1 MTAVSAGGGKSP
13 TVHRVCPDFGGFPI
27 DLRAIGWFSTPRSGC
42 GLKSSNCQKVLQNEI
57 VPIEIP
63 GYLSW
68 HVSCLCDRDVLGRET
83 MLNHLSALTL
93 GIAIATLA
101 IGPSFAGTLP
111 IFDAIIR
118 VPEPASITIFGV
130 GLAGAFVAR
139 KFFGR

>member
-1 MTAVSAGGGKSP
+1 
-13 TVHRVCPDFGGFPI
+13 
-27 DLRAIGWFSTPRSGC
+27 
-42 GLKSSNCQKVLQNEI
+42 
-57 VPIEIP
+57 
-63 GYLSW
+63 
-68 HVSCLCDRDVLGRET
+68 

-93 GIAIATLA
+93 GIAGATLA

-139 KFFGR
+139 KLFGRK